1 MPNRDLA
8 LPRRRLLLGA
18 TGLLAGSGLLQ
29 ACSPSATSVRF
40 GIGQPLSG
48 PLAALGK
55 DMQRG
60 AELAAETINAG
71 RGLTIAGK
79 KLPIEI
85 ISSDDKADAQAG
97 VAAAQQLV
105 DGGVLA
111 AIAHLNSGVSIA
123 AAPVYAKAGVVQLAI
138 STNPRYTQLG
148 LPTTLRLVAND
159 DMQAQAM
166 TQYAVDTLKAERIA
180 TLHDSTPY
188 GQGLVAQAS
197 SVLTRGQRGKPVV
210 ELATDDKATDFAALL
225 PQLQQAKPDLLLTT
239 LADFQIEALL
249 PQLDAAGLGQLA
261 ILGSDTLKT
270 PRLLAAN
277 VGAHAIHCST
287 PIVAAQEFLGGKD
300 FLAAFKKRFDA
311 EPYYAAH
318 YAYDAVFLLADALRR
333 NDSLDKAK
341 LLKRLRNF
349 DGEAPV
355 TGMLRIGD
363 DGEQRSAA
371 VGVYTL
377 VKGSWELTTRSGR
390 W

>member
-1 MPNRDLA
+1 MQH
-8 LPRRRLLLGA
+8 LPFSRRRLL
-18 TGLLAGSGLLQ
+18 GSGLALGLLP
-29 ACSPSATSVRF
+29 ACSPSADAVRI

-48 PLAALGK
+48 PLSELGK

-71 RGLTIAGK
+71 RGVTIDGK
-79 KLPIEI
+79 RLAVEI
-85 ISSDDKADAQAG
+85 VSKDDKADAQAG
-97 VAAAQQLV
+97 VTAARQLV
-105 DGGVLA
+105 DAGVIA

-166 TQYAVDTLKAERIA
+166 AQYAADTLKATRIV

-188 GQGLVAQAS
+188 GQGLIDAAI
-197 SVLTRGQRGKPVV
+197 SVLARSQRPKPVV
-210 ELATDDKATDFAALL
+210 ELKTDDKATDFAALI
-225 PQLQQAKPDLLLTT
+225 PQLQAAKPDLLMTT
-239 LADFQIEALL
+239 LADFQVEALL
-249 PQLDAAGLGQLA
+249 PQLDAAGLGTLTV
-261 ILGSDTLKT
+261 LGSDTLKT
-270 PRLLAAN
+270 PRLQAAA
-277 VGAHAIHCST
+277 VGAHAVHSTT
-287 PIVAAQEFLGGKD
+287 PIVAAQEFIGGKD
-300 FLAAFKKRFDA
+300 FLAAFKKRFGGD
-311 EPYYAAH
+311 PYYAAH
-318 YAYDAVFLLADALRR
+318 YAYDVVFLLADALRR
-333 NDSLDKAK
+333 NDSLDKKK
-341 LLKRLRNF
+341 LLQRLRNF
-349 DGEAPV
+349 DGDAPV
-355 TGMLRIGD
+355 TGMMRMGD